1 MNTKENVNLDYHDY
15 KNKNYKLRNKNY
27 KNNNDSLDSYI
38 NDNTNKNWWSYGKKE
53 EVNREQEY
61 LLEQNEFLEKNIK
74 TSEVIPNDIKKSKIG
89 AVQDNMGYFKT
100 RFGTISVGYKKY
112 NKKTDLIFSV
122 IPEDVKEK
130 SSIKSY
136 DINNYKCYLNTEY
149 KYNKKRFGWSKLS
162 FKYDS
167 STGDISKLDKK
178 NNIYNYDNESN
189 LLYQDEIEEQK
200 ISNLLSSSKINN
212 KKLEKTE
219 KINLLRNIKDEKQE
233 DNLDFEKELKSFI
246 DKFKKDKL
254 KKLLDSDEVVS
265 RSKRILNSDLD
276 LILIKKRKE
285 LLENMFNIN
294 LDFLDL
300 EKINN
305 IFEELILGILEKIS

>member
-1 MNTKENVNLDYHDY
+1 MGYYDY
-15 KNKNYKLRNKNY
+15 KNKNTKLKSKNY
-27 KNNNDSLDSYI
+27 KNNNKDSLDSYI
-38 NDNTNKNWWSYGKKE
+38 NENINKNWWSYGKKE
-53 EVNREQEY
+53 EISKEQED

-74 TSEVIPNDIKKSKIG
+74 TSEVIPDSMKKSKIG
-89 AVQDNMGYFKT
+89 TVQDNMGYFKT

-130 SSIKSY
+130 NSIKSY
-136 DINNYKCYLNTEY
+136 DIDNYKCYLNTEY
-149 KYNKKRFGWSKLS
+149 KYNKRRFKWSKLS

-167 STGDISKLDKK
+167 STGDISRLDKENVNK
-178 NNIYNYDNESN
+178 NNIYNYDDESN

-200 ISNLLSSSKINN
+200 INNLLNNNKIDN
-212 KKLEKTE
+212 KKLEKTK
-219 KINLLRNIKDEKQE
+219 KINLLKNIKDEKQE

-246 DKFKKDKL
+246 NKFKKDKL

-265 RSKRILNSDLD
+265 RSQRILNLDID

-285 LLENMFNIN
+285 LLENMFNVN
-294 LDFLDL
+294 LDFLSL